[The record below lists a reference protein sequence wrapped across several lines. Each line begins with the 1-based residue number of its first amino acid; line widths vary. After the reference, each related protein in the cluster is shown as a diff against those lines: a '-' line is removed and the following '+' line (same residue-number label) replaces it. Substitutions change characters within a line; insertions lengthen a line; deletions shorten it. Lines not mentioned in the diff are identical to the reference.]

1 MERSGSTVPAR
12 LQPRVTMRGP
22 EGWWKPEA
30 PRGCGGGSVS
40 PGGLEAGPQ
49 NKPGAGRGAAG
60 GQIPPLPEGSAL
72 LAATAADAAAAAA
85 SGHGP
90 ARRPRPRRTGAGRRG
105 APSSARG
112 RRAARGHGVRLRAQP
127 GGGEQGTAGA
137 AAGLGRRG
145 LPGGGALL
153 GGGPRPGAP
162 RARRRLPS
170 PRGCT
175 PGARRGGWR
184 RFGVP
189 AGAPTPRRRRRR
201 SAVSRTPAPPARYGS
216 DPVFDRCALR
226 PPPPH
231 PIPRP
236 FVVGGLGKDPK
247 FGLPVSLPFAVHFS
261 R

>member
-1 MERSGSTVPAR
+1 MEGGHS
-12 LQPRVTMRGP
+12 PR
-22 EGWWKPEA
+22 EAWKRD
-30 PRGCGGGSVS
+30 PRISR
-40 PGGLEAGPQ
+40 
-49 NKPGAGRGAAG
+49 GAGRGAAG

-90 ARRPRPRRTGAGRRG
+90 ARRPRPRRTGEGRRG

-145 LPGGGALL
+145 LPGDGALL

-189 AGAPTPRRRRRR
+189 AGAPTPRRRRR
-201 SAVSRTPAPPARYGS
+201 SAVSRTPAPPARCGS
-216 DPVFDRCALR
+216 DPVLLTGVPP

-247 FGLPVSLPFAVHFS
+247 FGLPVSLPFAVHFPVS
-261 R
+261 RDRLAGAAGEPGGRH

>member
-1 MERSGSTVPAR
+1 MEGGHS
-12 LQPRVTMRGP
+12 PR
-22 EGWWKPEA
+22 EAWKRD
-30 PRGCGGGSVS
+30 PRISR
-40 PGGLEAGPQ
+40 
-49 NKPGAGRGAAG
+49 GAGRGAAG

-90 ARRPRPRRTGAGRRG
+90 ARRPRPRRTGEGRRG

-127 GGGEQGTAGA
+127 GGGEQGTAGP

-145 LPGGGALL
+145 LPGDGALL

-189 AGAPTPRRRRRR
+189 AGAPTPRRRRR
-201 SAVSRTPAPPARYGS
+201 SAVSRTPAPPARCGS
-216 DPVFDRCALR
+216 DPVLLTGVPPAPRR
-226 PPPPH
+226 PIRYPGLLLSGDSEKTPSLASRSPC
-231 PIPRP
+231 RSP
-236 FVVGGLGKDPK
+236 FTFPLAETGWRGQQGSREGGTN
-247 FGLPVSLPFAVHFS
+247 LPCPVRSSPL
-261 R
+261 